1 MPFNH
6 CKSIEHD
13 YDLLTL
19 MSQTVMLEKILTSA
33 FWKLLMCHVGEVGPL
48 EVASQTTEVRVDGKG
63 GELTLIVAQHR
74 TVYH

>member
-1 MPFNH
+1 
-6 CKSIEHD
+6 
-13 YDLLTL
+13 
-19 MSQTVMLEKILTSA
+19 
-33 FWKLLMCHVGEVGPL
+33 MCHVGEVGPL